1 MKKTFFAICALLLL
15 SSLLLCSC
23 ERDFNA
29 DLGAV
34 TTAASTSATTEPYY
48 SKPASS
54 ASATKKDPPKQEDID
69 LSDANIE
76 DFEETD
82 EQTNYVV
89 ISVEGYGDILI
100 RLFPEV
106 APITVNN
113 FKTLVANKFY
123 DGLIFHRVIENFMIQ
138 GGGYTTL
145 GQEVPSP
152 TIKGEFASN
161 GFENNLLHV
170 EGVISMARTN
180 VPDSAS
186 SQFFI
191 MHKTAPHLDGQY
203 AAFGYAADGRDV
215 VDAIAKCSTNHNDMP
230 VPSVVISSVR
240 FVKEKVIVAAPQTI
254 D

>member
-1 MKKTFFAICALLLL
+1 MKKTFFAICSLILLM
-15 SSLLLCSC
+15 SLLLCSC
-23 ERDFNA
+23 DSDGNG

-34 TTAASTSATTEPYY
+34 TTAASTAASTATTQ
-48 SKPASS
+48 SDATDTTQGGSS
-54 ASATKKDPPKQEDID
+54 TKKDPPKFEEID

-76 DFEETD
+76 DFEETE

-89 ISVEGYGDILI
+89 ISVAGYGDILI

-106 APITVNN
+106 APKTVAN
-113 FKTLVANKFY
+113 FKTLVADKFY

-161 GFENNLLHV
+161 GFENNLAHV
-170 EGVISMARTN
+170 SGVISMARTN
-180 VPDSAS
+180 VKDSAT

-191 MHKTAPHLDGQY
+191 MHKTSPHLDGEY

-215 VDAIAKCSTNHNDMP
+215 VDAIAKCRKGYNNIP
-230 VPSVVISSVR
+230 AENIVITSAK
-240 FVKEKVIVAAPQTI
+240 FVKEKVAV
-254 D
+254 